1 MDPINLLFL
10 INLIVLFSASLG
22 TAKGSLKSGIS
33 SVVQK
38 PVTWLQ
44 KTPPNILALVTL
56 LQLAGVFG
64 FAVQDSLI
72 SEKYLIPRV
81 IFLLFYIIFSWLQVL
96 AVKNL
101 GSNYTQDI
109 VIIKGH
115 QLVKKGLYRFL
126 RHPQYTFQLLAD
138 LTAGLVLASYPVLF
152 ITLFVSVPM
161 LIMRAK
167 AENRLLKNHF
177 GS

>member
-10 INLIVLFSASLG
+10 VNLIVLFSASFG
-22 TAKGSLKSGIS
+22 SAKGSLKSGIS
-33 SVVQK
+33 SVVQR

-56 LQLAGVFG
+56 LQIAGVFG
-64 FAVQDSLI
+64 FAVHASFI
-72 SEKYLIPRV
+72 SEEYLVPRV
-81 IFLLFYIIFSWLQVL
+81 ILLLLYFLFSWLQVL

-101 GSNYTQDI
+101 GTNYSQDI
-109 VIIKGH
+109 VILKGH

-126 RHPQYTFQLLAD
+126 NHPQYLFQLLAD

-152 ITLFVSVPM
+152 ITLFISLPVLV
-161 LIMRAK
+161 LRAK
-167 AENRLLKNHF
+167 AENRLLAGYFRN
-177 GS
+177 